1 MDDLTLVRAL
11 ADDAPL
17 PTPTDLAPAR
27 ARLMATLTAA
37 GPTPARPAGSRTA
50 GNHPSATAPPTAAT
64 PTAAR
69 PATARPATAR
79 PATAPPAA
87 NQPMADQP
95 ASVTPLRSGKR
106 RKRGFVLAGASTLVA
121 AAAVAVAVTLAPV
134 DVVGGPAPA
143 VAGAAEV
150 LSHAAAKARTEPFV
164 EPRPDQFLYYRSTE
178 GGQVSERWLSVDGTR
193 DGAVEFPDGRA
204 PLPGCRD
211 GVRQVFKGDQ
221 PLPGVTEPCEPDPAY
236 KRDLPTTA
244 DAMLAYLDANAGG
257 GPGNV
262 NARGKDVMG
271 LARSPLKPDSKAALF
286 EAAAKVE
293 GLQVVRDTQDTTG
306 RPAVG
311 IEWPAPVAPGDKPKK
326 TTLYFDPATYEYL
339 GTSYGPAE
347 QMSIVDEVGQRP

>member
-1 MDDLTLVRAL
+1 MDDLTLVRTL
-11 ADDAPL
+11 ADDTPL

-27 ARLMATLTAA
+27 ARLTATLTAA
-37 GPTPARPAGSRTA
+37 ASAAQPAGSRTA
-50 GNHPSATAPPTAAT
+50 GD
-64 PTAAR
+64 R
-69 PATARPATAR
+69 
-79 PATAPPAA
+79 PPAA
-87 NQPMADQP
+87 AQPTTAQPTTAQPTAQPTAGQP
-95 ASVTPLRSGKR
+95 APVTALRSGKR
-106 RKRGFVLAGASTLVA
+106 RRRGFVLAGTSTVVA

-150 LSHAAAKARTEPFV
+150 LNHAAAKARAEPFV
-164 EPRPDQFLYYRSTE
+164 EPRPDQFVHYRSTV
-178 GGQVSERWLSVDGTR
+178 GGQTAERWVSVDGTR
-193 DGAVEFPDGRA
+193 DGAVEFPEGRV

-211 GVRQVFKGDQ
+211 GVRQVVKGDR

-244 DAMLAYLDANAGG
+244 DAMLAYLDATAGG

-271 LARSPLKPDSKAALF
+271 LAGSLLKPDSKAALF

-293 GLQVVRDTQDTTG
+293 GLEVVRDTRDTTG

-311 IEWPAPVAPGDKPKK
+311 IEWPAPVAPGDKPRK

-347 QMSIVDEVGQRP
+347 ELSIVDEVGQRP

>member
-11 ADDAPL
+11 ADDTPL

-27 ARLMATLTAA
+27 ARLMAALTAA
-37 GPTPARPAGSRTA
+37 TTPAATTAAQPAGSRTA
-50 GNHPSATAPPTAAT
+50 
-64 PTAAR
+64 
-69 PATARPATAR
+69 
-79 PATAPPAA
+79 
-87 NQPMADQP
+87 
-95 ASVTPLRSGKR
+95 VTPLRSGKR
-106 RKRGFVLAGASTLVA
+106 RKRGFVLAGGSTLVA
-121 AAAVAVAVTLAPV
+121 AAAVAVAVTLTPV

-150 LSHAAAKARTEPFV
+150 LNHAAAKARTEPFV
-164 EPRPDQFLYYRSTE
+164 EPRPDQFVYYRSTV
-178 GGQVSERWLSVDGTR
+178 GGEAAERWVSVDGTR
-193 DGAVEFPDGRA
+193 DGAVEFPDHRV

-211 GVRQVFKGDQ
+211 GVRQVHKGPD

-244 DAMLAYLDANAGG
+244 DAMLAYLDANASG

-271 LARSPLKPDSKAALF
+271 LAGSLLKPDSKAALF

-293 GLQVVRDTQDTTG
+293 GLEVVRDTRDTTG

-311 IEWPAPVAPGDKPKK
+311 IEWPAPVAPGDKPRK

-347 QMSIVDEVGQRP
+347 KLSIVDEVGQRP